1 MKGESKGGLDKVT
14 KKKEEELK
22 RKEEELAK
30 RWDQSIQQV

>member
-14 KKKEEELK
+14 KKTEEELK

-30 RWDQSIQQV
+30 R